1 MPIEVGI
8 WRIDGAPKKLHF
20 SPLKEESKLENVLDE
35 DIGVLEPSLM
45 VIGRQVPTAFGKF
58 IDILAIDGE
67 GDLTVVELKR
77 DRTPREVVAQVLD
90 YASWVQDLTYEHVTA
105 IYAEQYPGQH
115 FEQAFADRFGAVDP
129 PESLNEDHRLVVVAS
144 ELDNSTE

>member
-35 DIGVLEPSLM
+35 DIGVLDPSLM

-58 IDILAIDGE
+58 IDILAMAKATSLSWSSRGTGRRE
-67 GDLTVVELKR
+67 RLS
-77 DRTPREVVAQVLD
+77 PRYWTMPLGCA
-90 YASWVQDLTYEHVTA
+90 ASPT
-105 IYAEQYPGQH
+105 I
-115 FEQAFADRFGAVDP
+115 R
-129 PESLNEDHRLVVVAS
+129 
-144 ELDNSTE
+144 

>member
-35 DIGVLEPSLM
+35 DIGVLDPSLM

-77 DRTPREVVAQVLD
+77 DRTPREVVAQILD
-90 YASWVQDLTYEHVTA
+90 YASWVRSLTYDQITTL
-105 IYAEQYPGQH
+105 Y
-115 FEQAFADRFGAVDP
+115 ADRQR
-129 PESLNEDHRLVVVAS
+129 SRSAS
-144 ELDNSTE
+144 ASTIHPRI